1 MSNCQ
6 NKKTD
11 GLSSIPLTSELS
23 DCAWSVSTDQMTSET
38 LQWCALTKPVL
49 FFRQVRSSTRPW
61 HLLKHDRHKKK
72 NALDIVLK
80 CFVLMMFL
88 VEAIKIYIYIYC
100 NWKHGTLKVENILN
114 VADCHVASTNWLQN
128 CLTVKHAYSTHM
140 HCVTKNLHASKTQNC
155 VVKTKTSSHNRFDLY
170 CVAHL
175 FQILSCRHKSKSE
188 HIVHFLACNDTLKQI
203 SLALDKDVKL

>member
-1 MSNCQ
+1 MR
-6 NKKTD
+6 
-11 GLSSIPLTSELS
+11 I
-23 DCAWSVSTDQMTSET
+23 DQA
-38 LQWCALTKPVL
+38 CALFSPSSQFDTAVTPTKTWSP
-49 FFRQVRSSTRPW
+49 Q
-61 HLLKHDRHKKK
+61 KKK
-72 NALDIVLK
+72 RTWHSSQVF
-80 CFVLMMFL
+80 CFDDVFGGS
-88 VEAIKIYIYIYC
+88 YQNIYIYC